1 MLMRQAPGQRAY
13 GGCETGEPRG
23 LGGGGSGFPKSRGKV
38 GSDST
43 DTGLA
48 TVMPHLIHLRKQLA
62 ARTPHTREKVAKV
75 PPGLHSGHRQPGLCP
90 ALGTADYSRYQS
102 LHPPVSSSRIRIRF
116 TNSNNA
122 CPDSYLYFSHSYAKG
137 L

>member
-1 MLMRQAPGQRAY
+1 MRQAPGQKADRGY
-13 GGCETGEPRG
+13 ETGEPRG
-23 LGGGGSGFPKSRGKV
+23 LRGGGSDFPKSRGKV

-48 TVMPHLIHLRKQLA
+48 TVMPHLIHFRKQLA
-62 ARTPHTREKVAKV
+62 ARTWHTREKVAKV
-75 PPGLHSGHRQPGLCP
+75 PPGLHSSHRQLGLCP
-90 ALGTADYSRYQS
+90 CTGHCDYSRYQS

-116 TNSNNA
+116 TNLNNA